1 MPRRFVPSLTA
12 ILAAASAIIVS
23 FVVAGCS
30 GGDEQ
35 QIIRKY
41 FEALRLRDQSTV
53 ANMATVEYD
62 AQKDGTVQNFSV
74 VSVAPEQT
82 TKLNIKTL
90 AADWR
95 AAKEDNDAFQK
106 EIQKYL
112 KENAEDIDRVQKA
125 SQTGKKLSPKDAAL
139 QSSWQNWV
147 HQRADHADKLTTTR
161 RKLAA
166 ETRVAEISTFD
177 ARQPIDVN
185 DYDGNLIS
193 KDVTIDATVKKGD
206 ATANQQMVV
215 TLQRAVLTSAKGE
228 RQGRW
233 IITDIRKK

>member
-12 ILAAASAIIVS
+12 IFAAASAIMLS
-23 FVVAGCS
+23 FAAAGCS

-62 AQKDGTVQNFSV
+62 MQRDGTVQNFKVLSV
-74 VSVAPEQT
+74 SPDRT
-82 TKLNIKTL
+82 TKLNIKAL
-90 AADWR
+90 AAEWR
-95 AAKEDNDAFQK
+95 TAKDDNDAFQK
-106 EIQKYL
+106 EIQTYL
-112 KENAEDIDRVQKA
+112 KANAEEIDRVQKA
-125 SQTGKKLSPKDAAL
+125 SQSGKKLSPKDAQL
-139 QSSWQNWV
+139 QSTWQNWV
-147 HQRADHADKLTTTR
+147 HQRADHADKLTTSR

-185 DYDGNLIS
+185 DYDGDLIS
-193 KDVTIDATVKKGD
+193 KDVVIDATLKKGD
-206 ATANQQMVV
+206 ATTNDQMVV
-215 TLQRAVLTSAKGE
+215 TLERAVLTGPKGE

-233 IITDIRKK
+233 IITDIHKK

>member
-12 ILAAASAIIVS
+12 IFAAASAIMLS
-23 FVVAGCS
+23 LAAAGCS

-62 AQKDGTVQNFSV
+62 MQREGTVQNFSV
-74 VSVAPEQT
+74 KAVSPEQT
-82 TKLNIKTL
+82 TKLNIKEL
-90 AADWR
+90 ATAWR
-95 AAKEDNDAFQK
+95 AAKDDNDAFQK

-112 KENAEDIDRVQKA
+112 KENAEEIDRVQKA
-125 SQTGKKLSPKDAAL
+125 SQGGKKLSPKDAAL

-147 HQRADHADKLTTTR
+147 RQRADHSEKLTDSR

-193 KDVTIDATVKKGD
+193 KDVTIDATLKRGD
-206 ATANQQMVV
+206 TTTNEQMIV
-215 TLQRAVLTSAKGE
+215 TLQRAALNGPKGE

-233 IITDIRKK
+233 IITDIHKK